1 MRATSVRHKFVD
13 VVPDQLERETL
24 YVSIPFATAAHL
36 CLCGC
41 GHEVV
46 TPLSPTDWRLIFDGA
61 TVSLEP
67 SIGNWSY
74 PCQSHYWIRR
84 GRVRWAPQWSAQEI
98 ERERQRDARAKQRY
112 YDQPVPGPDLKTGGF
127 GPRSWPDRACRILC
141 RILGRERSDG
151 DRPRRKGR

>member
-13 VVPDQLERETL
+13 VVPGQLERETL

-74 PCQSHYWIRR
+74 PCQSHYWTGAAGCVGPLSGRR
-84 GRVRWAPQWSAQEI
+84 RRSSANVSET
-98 ERERQRDARAKQRY
+98 R
-112 YDQPVPGPDLKTGGF
+112 GPSSVTTTSQFQALT
-127 GPRSWPDRACRILC
+127 
-141 RILGRERSDG
+141 
-151 DRPRRKGR
+151 